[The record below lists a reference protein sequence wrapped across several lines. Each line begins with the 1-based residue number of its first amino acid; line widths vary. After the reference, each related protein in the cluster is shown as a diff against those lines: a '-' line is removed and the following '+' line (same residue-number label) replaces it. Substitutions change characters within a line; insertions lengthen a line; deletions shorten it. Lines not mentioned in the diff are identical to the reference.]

1 MQTRK
6 DFVVPQPGLI
16 EPPPSPCT
24 RCGCRMWL
32 TRIEPTPNGYELRS
46 FECVNDHVDR
56 YAVVYGS
63 SLPWVLMDEA
73 LDIPGPLR

>member
-6 DFVVPQPGLI
+6 DFVVPRPAVI

-24 RCGCRMWL
+24 QCGIRMWL
-32 TRIEPTPNGYELRS
+32 VRIAPTPYGYELRT
-46 FECVNDHVDR
+46 FECSKGHVDR

-63 SLPWVLMDEA
+63 SLPWVLISE
-73 LDIPGPLR
+73 